1 MRRLKKI
8 LKWTGITLLFLILGL
23 TITVMG
29 RQNTKYDRPYPAITA
44 TTDSNV
50 ILRGKHLIFGAAH
63 CASCHSLTNADSLLK
78 LGQEVPLTGGFVFD
92 LPLGKIYSRN
102 ITPDKET
109 GIGNYTDAEI
119 ARALRY
125 GVHPDGGVVFDFMP
139 FHNMTDEDMTAVIS
153 YLRAQRPVR
162 NKVPDHE
169 LNLLGKAVKAFMIK
183 PVGPTGEVEQRV
195 TRDSSAVYGNY
206 MANNVANCGGCH
218 TQRTLSGEFTGEP
231 FAGGNDI
238 DGFITPN
245 ITTDSSGRIF
255 GWSQK
260 NFVDRFRLGRTVA
273 KSPMPW
279 ESFGRMNDEELK
291 AIYAYLKTVKPVKT
305 TEIKK

>member
-1 MRRLKKI
+1 
-8 LKWTGITLLFLILGL
+8 
-23 TITVMG
+23 MG
-29 RQNTKYDRPYPAITA
+29 RQNIKYDRPYPAITA
-44 TTDSNV
+44 TADSNV

-63 CASCHSLTNADSLLK
+63 CASCHSLANADSLLK

-92 LPLGKIYSRN
+92 LPLGKIYSKN

-119 ARALRY
+119 ARSLRY
-125 GVHPDGGVVFDFMP
+125 GVHPDGRVVFDFMP

-153 YLRAQRPVR
+153 YLRAQKPVK
-162 NKVPDHE
+162 NNVPDHE
-169 LNLLGKAVKAFMIK
+169 LNFLGKAVKAFMIK
-183 PVGPTGEVEQRV
+183 PVGPTGDVEQRMAP
-195 TRDSSAVYGNY
+195 DSSAVYGNY

-238 DGFITPN
+238 EGFITPN
-245 ITTDSSGRIF
+245 ITPDSSSRIF

-260 NFVDRFRLGRTVA
+260 NFVDRFRLGRVVP

-291 AIYAYLKTVKPVKT
+291 AIYAYLKTLKPVKT